1 MPERKLVKY
10 QNECRCMNRV
20 FLLLFLFFVSD
31 GILAASSNVKL
42 EKVLI
47 DLHNKQSLQ
56 RGAQIYM
63 NNCSGCHTLKYQRYV
78 KFAEHLA
85 LDPKTIENNLI
96 FTSDPNGERTKIGS
110 LILNAVNPDHSK
122 EAFGV
127 MPPDLSLTA
136 RSRGSDW
143 IYTFLLSFYKDES
156 RPFGANN
163 KLYPNVN
170 MPHVLWHLEGVKKP
184 VDEDISGFVYLSE
197 GTQTYD
203 EYKSSITDLVNFLTY
218 VSEPAQLDRYRI
230 GFWVILFLVIFSVL
244 AYLLKVEYWK
254 DVK

>member
-1 MPERKLVKY
+1 
-10 QNECRCMNRV
+10 
-20 FLLLFLFFVSD
+20 
-31 GILAASSNVKL
+31 
-42 EKVLI
+42 
-47 DLHNKQSLQ
+47 
-56 RGAQIYM
+56 M

-78 KFAEHLA
+78 KFTDHLG
-85 LDPKTIENNLI
+85 LDSKTIEKNLI
-96 FTSDPNGERTKIGS
+96 FTTDLNGERTKIGS
-110 LILNAVNPDHSK
+110 LILNAVNQAHSK

-127 MPPDLSLTA
+127 MPPDLTLTA

-170 MPHVLWHLEGVKKP
+170 MPHVLWYMEGVKEP
-184 VDEDISGFVYLSE
+184 TNQSLTDFNYISAGSMSYS
-197 GTQTYD
+197 

-230 GFWVILFLVIFSVL
+230 GFWVILFLLIFSAL

>member
-1 MPERKLVKY
+1 
-10 QNECRCMNRV
+10 MNRV

-78 KFAEHLA
+78 KFVEHLA

-96 FTSDPNGERTKIGS
+96 FTSDSNGERTKIGS

-122 EAFGV
+122 EASGV

-136 RSRGSDW
+136 NR
-143 IYTFLLSFYKDES
+143 
-156 RPFGANN
+156 
-163 KLYPNVN
+163 
-170 MPHVLWHLEGVKKP
+170 
-184 VDEDISGFVYLSE
+184 VDCLRRATHS
-197 GTQTYD
+197 
-203 EYKSSITDLVNFLTY
+203 
-218 VSEPAQLDRYRI
+218 
-230 GFWVILFLVIFSVL
+230 LFLPT
-244 AYLLKVEYWK
+244 
-254 DVK
+254 DTQPGDRNR

>member
-1 MPERKLVKY
+1 MSRIII
-10 QNECRCMNRV
+10 
-20 FLLLFLFFVSD
+20 S
-31 GILAASSNVKL
+31 ILAFCFVTNIHAAGNNTPL
-42 EKVLI
+42 QKVLI
-47 DLHNKQSLQ
+47 DLSNKQSLQ

-78 KFAEHLA
+78 KFTDHLD
-85 LDPKTIENNLI
+85 LDPKTIEKNLI
-96 FTSDPNGERTKIGS
+96 FTSDLNGERTKIGS
-110 LILNAVNPDHSK
+110 LILNAVNETHSK

-127 MPPDLSLTA
+127 MPPDLTLTA

-170 MPHVLWHLEGVKKP
+170 MPHVLWYMEGVKEPTDPSLTDFKY
-184 VDEDISGFVYLSE
+184 VSSGSMS
-197 GTQTYD
+197 YD
-203 EYKSSITDLVNFLTY
+203 EYESSITDLVNFLTY

-230 GFWVILFLVIFSVL
+230 GFWVILFLLIFSSL

>member
-1 MPERKLVKY
+1 MSKIIISILA
-10 QNECRCMNRV
+10 
-20 FLLLFLFFVSD
+20 FFFVTNVH
-31 GILAASSNVKL
+31 AAGNDVPLK
-42 EKVLI
+42 KVLI
-47 DLHNKQSLQ
+47 DLGNKQSLQ

-63 NNCSGCHTLKYQRYV
+63 NNCSGCHTLKYQRYI
-78 KFAEHLA
+78 KFTDHLD
-85 LDPKTIENNLI
+85 LDSKTIEKNLI
-96 FTSDPNGERTKIGS
+96 FTTDLSGERTKIGS
-110 LILNAVNPDHSK
+110 LILNAVNETHSK

-127 MPPDLSLTA
+127 IPPDLTLTA

-170 MPHVLWHLEGVKKP
+170 MPHVLWYMEGVKEPTDPSLTDFKY
-184 VDEDISGFVYLSE
+184 ISSGSMS
-197 GTQTYD
+197 YD
-203 EYKSSITDLVNFLTY
+203 EYESSITDLVNFLTY

-230 GFWVILFLVIFSVL
+230 GFWVILFLVVFSAL

>member
-1 MPERKLVKY
+1 MSKIIISILA
-10 QNECRCMNRV
+10 
-20 FLLLFLFFVSD
+20 FFFVT
-31 GILAASSNVKL
+31 NVHSAGNDVPLK
-42 EKVLI
+42 KVLI
-47 DLHNKQSLQ
+47 DLGNKQSLQ

-63 NNCSGCHTLKYQRYV
+63 NNCSGCHTLKYQRYI
-78 KFAEHLA
+78 KFTDHLD
-85 LDPKTIENNLI
+85 LDSKTIEKNLI
-96 FTSDPNGERTKIGS
+96 FTTDLSGERTKIGS
-110 LILNAVNPDHSK
+110 LILNAVNESHSK

-127 MPPDLSLTA
+127 MPPDLTLTA

-170 MPHVLWHLEGVKKP
+170 MPHVLWYMEGVKEPTDPSLTDFKY
-184 VDEDISGFVYLSE
+184 ISSGSMS
-197 GTQTYD
+197 YD
-203 EYKSSITDLVNFLTY
+203 EYESSITDLVNFLTY

-230 GFWVILFLVIFSVL
+230 GFWVILFLLVFSAL

>member
-1 MPERKLVKY
+1 MSRII
-10 QNECRCMNRV
+10 
-20 FLLLFLFFVSD
+20 FSLFVLCFVANVHAATSD
-31 GILAASSNVKL
+31 TPL

-47 DLHNKQSLQ
+47 DLGNKQSLQ

-78 KFAEHLA
+78 KFTDHLG
-85 LDPKTIENNLI
+85 LDSKTIEKNLI
-96 FTSDPNGERTKIGS
+96 FTTDLNGEKTKIGS
-110 LILNAVNPDHSK
+110 LILNAVNQAHSK

-127 MPPDLSLTA
+127 MPPDLTLTA

-170 MPHVLWHLEGVKKP
+170 MPHVLWHMEGVKEPTNQSLTDFKY
-184 VDEDISGFVYLSE
+184 ISAGSMSYS
-197 GTQTYD
+197 

-230 GFWVILFLVIFSVL
+230 GFWVILFLLIFSAL

-254 DVK
+254 DIK

>member
-1 MPERKLVKY
+1 MSKIIISILA
-10 QNECRCMNRV
+10 
-20 FLLLFLFFVSD
+20 FLFVT
-31 GILAASSNVKL
+31 NVHSAGNDVPLK
-42 EKVLI
+42 KVLI
-47 DLHNKQSLQ
+47 DLGNKQSLQ

-63 NNCSGCHTLKYQRYV
+63 NNCSGCHTLKYQRYI
-78 KFAEHLA
+78 KFTDHLD
-85 LDPKTIENNLI
+85 LDSKTIEKNLI
-96 FTSDPNGERTKIGS
+96 FTTDFSGERTKIGS
-110 LILNAVNPDHSK
+110 LILNAVNETHSK

-127 MPPDLSLTA
+127 MPPDLTLTA

-170 MPHVLWHLEGVKKP
+170 MPHVLWYMEGVKEPTDPSLTDFKY
-184 VDEDISGFVYLSE
+184 ISSGSMS
-197 GTQTYD
+197 YD
-203 EYKSSITDLVNFLTY
+203 EYESSITDLVNFLTY

-230 GFWVILFLVIFSVL
+230 GFWVILFLVVFSAL

>member
-1 MPERKLVKY
+1 MSKIIISVLA
-10 QNECRCMNRV
+10 
-20 FLLLFLFFVSD
+20 FFFVT
-31 GILAASSNVKL
+31 NVHSAGNDVPLK
-42 EKVLI
+42 KVLI
-47 DLHNKQSLQ
+47 DLGNKQSLQ

-63 NNCSGCHTLKYQRYV
+63 NNCSGCHTLKYQRYI
-78 KFAEHLA
+78 KFTDHLD
-85 LDPKTIENNLI
+85 LDSKTIEKNLI
-96 FTSDPNGERTKIGS
+96 FTTDLSGERTKIGS
-110 LILNAVNPDHSK
+110 LILNAVNESHSK

-127 MPPDLSLTA
+127 MPPDLTLTA

-170 MPHVLWHLEGVKKP
+170 MPHVLWYMEGVKEPTDPSLTDFKY
-184 VDEDISGFVYLSE
+184 ISSGSMS
-197 GTQTYD
+197 YD
-203 EYKSSITDLVNFLTY
+203 EYESSITDLVNFLTY

-230 GFWVILFLVIFSVL
+230 GFWVILFLLVFSAL

>member
-1 MPERKLVKY
+1 MS
-10 QNECRCMNRV
+10 RV
-20 FLLLFLFFVSD
+20 
-31 GILAASSNVKL
+31 ILSIFALCFITNINAAGSNVSL

-47 DLHNKQSLQ
+47 DLSNKQSLQ

-78 KFAEHLA
+78 KFIDHLD
-85 LDPKTIENNLI
+85 LDSRTIENNLI
-96 FTSDPNGERTKIGS
+96 FTTDLNGERTKIGS
-110 LILNAVNPDHSK
+110 LILNAVNKTHSK

-127 MPPDLSLTA
+127 MPPDLTLTA

-170 MPHVLWHLEGVKKP
+170 MPHVLWYMEGVKEPTDQSLADFKYTS
-184 VDEDISGFVYLSE
+184 VGSMS
-197 GTQTYD
+197 YD
-203 EYKSSITDLVNFLTY
+203 EYKSSMTDLVNFLTY

-230 GFWVILFLVIFSVL
+230 GFWVILFLLIFSVL

>member
-1 MPERKLVKY
+1 MSKIIISILA
-10 QNECRCMNRV
+10 
-20 FLLLFLFFVSD
+20 FFFVTNVH
-31 GILAASSNVKL
+31 AAGNDVPLK
-42 EKVLI
+42 KVLI
-47 DLHNKQSLQ
+47 DLGNKQSLQ

-63 NNCSGCHTLKYQRYV
+63 NNCSGCHTLKYQRYI
-78 KFAEHLA
+78 KFTDHLD
-85 LDPKTIENNLI
+85 LDSKTIEKNLI
-96 FTSDPNGERTKIGS
+96 FTTDLSGERTKIGS
-110 LILNAVNPDHSK
+110 LILNAVNETHSK

-127 MPPDLSLTA
+127 MPPDLTLTA

-170 MPHVLWHLEGVKKP
+170 MPHVLWYMEGVKEPTDPSLTDFKY
-184 VDEDISGFVYLSE
+184 ISSGSMS
-197 GTQTYD
+197 YD
-203 EYKSSITDLVNFLTY
+203 EYESSITDLVNFLTY

-230 GFWVILFLVIFSVL
+230 GFWVILFLVIFSAL